1 MRITCPTCSA
11 SIEVNQSHIG
21 KKGRCIECGSKFII
35 PDQDGAEFNIL
46 EKGEI
51 PDREQVRQKKA
62 ILRVPRQGRSKRS
75 VTRFRVS
82 SNKADSKN
90 NPVLIVSS
98 LLIVVA
104 LVIIFSPKEDQN
116 PRKSLADNSSAKP
129 DLLQSETYQ
138 QKLAPTKETKSFV
151 TKTEKPLN
159 QAVNRE
165 PSIALNKVNIEEE
178 GIVEKKVFQLS
189 QEKQSRALAFMKSTQ
204 ESKRNGAYL
213 AMRNLGNEAKPV
225 YLELLAKAREHYLER
240 IGDIAFNLSI
250 NDNAFTEFKE
260 TYENWQDMVSSARQK
275 IQTDWKTKSPQDYR
289 QRHQEMDADFDES
302 LRLYLSVVKNVERA
316 KRQDL
321 SVIEKPMSILREIS
335 EEVAWC
341 NERETGEIPKL
352 IETIS
357 NAGGAKGFVKI
368 MNSLDSA
375 HALILEREAVAKHN
389 TACNWAGNEHIG
401 FAALLNDRRVAIK
414 LTPLRLEENLSNACR
429 DHSID
434 MATNGYFSH
443 TGLTAETR
451 SFTIRAKRAGFTG
464 GASGECIFMGNPA
477 AAAAH
482 KAWWYS
488 DGHRLI
494 MYASGPGTLGLGTSG
509 THWTLNTAR

>member
-1 MRITCPTCSA
+1 MRITCPICSA
-11 SIEVNQSHIG
+11 SIEVSQSHIG

-35 PDQDGAEFNIL
+35 PDQDGAEFKIL

-51 PDREQVRQKKA
+51 PDRETVKEKKA
-62 ILRVPRQGRSKRS
+62 VLRVPSQGRGKRP
-75 VTRFRVS
+75 VTRFRVR
-82 SNKADSKN
+82 SNNATSKN

-98 LLIVVA
+98 LLIVAA
-104 LVIIFSPKEDQN
+104 LAIIFSPKEDQS
-116 PRKSLADNSSAKP
+116 PRKSLTDNSSAKP
-129 DLLQSETYQ
+129 VPLPEEAHQ
-138 QKLAPTKETKSFV
+138 QKLEPAKASKPFV
-151 TKTEKPLN
+151 TKKEKPLN
-159 QAVNRE
+159 QAGNRE
-165 PSIALNKVNIEEE
+165 PEIALNKVKIEEE
-178 GIVEKKVFQLS
+178 VSVEKKVFELS

-204 ESKRNGAYL
+204 ESKRKGAYL
-213 AMRNLGNEAKPV
+213 AMRNLGSEAKPV
-225 YLELLAKAREHYLER
+225 YLELLEKARTHHLEQ

-250 NDNAFTEFKE
+250 NENAFTEFKE
-260 TYENWQDMVSSARQK
+260 TYENWQDMVSLARQK

-302 LRLYLSVVKNVERA
+302 LQLYLSVVQNVERA
-316 KRQDL
+316 KKQDL
-321 SVIEKPMSILREIS
+321 SVIEKPMGILREIT
-335 EEVAWC
+335 EERAWC
-341 NERETGEIPKL
+341 DDREIGKTPNL

-357 NAGGAKGFVKI
+357 NAGGAEGFVKI

-375 HALILEREAVAKHN
+375 HGLILQREAVAKHN
-389 TACNWAGNEHIG
+389 AACNWAGNEHIR